1 MRAKIP
7 SLVAIAG
14 LAFCTNT
21 SPASAQMAESP
32 IGILLA
38 AGDISRCGDEERHG
52 YADRTAALIRKI
64 VKKYKSAQP
73 PVPVRVLAL
82 GDLAYDRGTTPELT
96 CFARRWSGFDD
107 ILRPVPGNHEYLSPD
122 AKPYFEHFKN
132 NPFVHQQKDNPKG
145 YFVENF
151 PRKDGPWRLIGLNA
165 HLPGADDRIKQ
176 LKWLETALGK
186 SNTTPC
192 VLAFWHTPTFTSGRH
207 GHKPYWPTRP
217 DLPLT
222 KKRPMQKALR
232 ILYRH
237 GASVVLA
244 GHDHNYE
251 QFSRHDAEGNA
262 AKDGIRSFVVGT
274 GGAPLTQDFYSELAP
289 NSEGLYGR
297 DKLGNGKQG
306 LLKIVLYERR
316 YEWDFLSIDGTA
328 KLPLKTRKDDC
339 MERRAP

>member
-1 MRAKIP
+1 MKTNF
-7 SLVAIAG
+7 SSYFAIFG
-14 LAFCTNT
+14 LIFYTTT
-21 SPASAQMAESP
+21 SPAYAQMTDSP

-38 AGDISRCGDEERHG
+38 AGDISRCGTKKRHS
-52 YADRTAALIRKI
+52 YADKTAAIIRKI
-64 VKKYKSAQP
+64 VKQYNSVQP
-73 PVPVRVLAL
+73 AVPVRVLAL
-82 GDLAYDRGTTPELT
+82 GDLAYDKGTTQELA

-107 ILRPVPGNHEYLSPD
+107 ILRPVPGNHEYLSPG
-122 AKPYFEHFKN
+122 AKPYFEHFKD
-132 NPFVHQQKDNPKG
+132 NPFVHQQKSNGKG

-151 PRKDGPWRLIGLNA
+151 PRKDGPWRLIGLNSHIQGPA
-165 HLPGADDRIKQ
+165 AMSEQ
-176 LKWLETALGK
+176 LKWLDMELGERD
-186 SNTTPC
+186 SSPC

-207 GHKPYWPTRP
+207 GHVPYRPTRA

-274 GGAPLTQDFYSELAP
+274 GGSLLKQDFYTKTAP
-289 NSEGLYGR
+289 NSEGLYGN
-297 DKLGNGKQG
+297 DKLGKGKQG
-306 LLKIVLYERR
+306 LLKITLFESR
-316 YEWDFLSIDGTA
+316 YEWDFLSIDDAT
-328 KLPLKTRKDDC
+328 KLHLKMKKDDC
-339 MERRAP
+339 NERKAP